1 MKDRLPMDD
10 TVKAAIKKMT
20 ERIRQWSHLTA
31 WDWGYDPSDEDIAD
45 RKSKID
51 NICDEIDELGNREK
65 LTVGEFES
73 VRQKL
78 NKYGAFPLLDD
89 LRAVT
94 DAIQRAA

>member
-1 MKDRLPMDD
+1 MDD
-10 TVKAAIKKMT
+10 AVKAAIKKMT
-20 ERIRQWSHLTA
+20 DHIRKWSHQTA
-31 WDWGYDPSDEDIAD
+31 WDWGYDPTPEEIVD

-51 NICDEIDELGNREK
+51 QICDEIDELAEREK

-78 NKYGAFPLLDD
+78 NKHGAFPLLDD

-94 DAIQRAA
+94 GAIQCQEVRT

>member
-1 MKDRLPMDD
+1 MDD
-10 TVKAAIKKMT
+10 AVKAAIKKMT
-20 ERIRQWSHLTA
+20 DHIRNWSHQTA
-31 WDWGYDPSDEDIAD
+31 WDWGYDPTPEEIVD

-51 NICDEIDELGNREK
+51 QICDEIDELAEREK

-78 NKYGAFPLLDD
+78 NKHGAFPLLDD

-94 DAIQRAA
+94 GAIQCQEVRT

>member
-1 MKDRLPMDD
+1 MDD

-20 ERIRQWSHLTA
+20 DGIRQWSHLTA
-31 WDWGYDPSDEDIAD
+31 WDWGYDPSDEENAD

-51 NICDEIDELGNREK
+51 IICDEIDELGNREK

-78 NKYGAFPLLDD
+78 NKHGAFPLLND

-94 DAIQRAA
+94 NAIQRAV

>member
-1 MKDRLPMDD
+1 MDD
-10 TVKAAIKKMT
+10 AFKAAIKKMT
-20 ERIRQWSHLTA
+20 DHIRKWSHQTA
-31 WDWGYDPSDEDIAD
+31 RDWGYDPTPEEIED

-51 NICDEIDELGNREK
+51 NICDDIDELGNREK

-73 VRQKL
+73 VRQTL

-94 DAIQRAA
+94 DSIQRQELPA

>member
-1 MKDRLPMDD
+1 MDD

-20 ERIRQWSHLTA
+20 EGIRKWSHLTA

-94 DAIQRAA
+94 DAIQRAV